1 MYNTSGLDYP
11 VFFLLKAG
19 CIIES
24 LYESNFSILAMQ
36 SFILF
41 KTIGI
46 AEQLLEI
53 FSFSNFSFLAVSG
66 SSGADELSSL
76 EMFCSD
82 APVQYKPDQRVKYSD
97 KKKRRKHIAP

>member
-1 MYNTSGLDYP
+1 
-11 VFFLLKAG
+11 
-19 CIIES
+19 
-24 LYESNFSILAMQ
+24 MQ

-66 SSGADELSSL
+66 SSGADEVSSL
-76 EMFCSD
+76 DMFCSD
-82 APVQYKPDQRVKYSD
+82 APRQYKTSQRVKYTV
-97 KKKRRKHIAP
+97 KKNIAA

>member
-1 MYNTSGLDYP
+1 
-11 VFFLLKAG
+11 
-19 CIIES
+19 
-24 LYESNFSILAMQ
+24 MQ

>member
-1 MYNTSGLDYP
+1 ML
-11 VFFLLKAG
+11 AA
-19 CIIES
+19 
-24 LYESNFSILAMQ
+24 LYESNLSILAMQ

-53 FSFSNFSFLAVSG
+53 LSSSNFSFLAVSG
-66 SSGADELSSL
+66 SSGADELSPL

-82 APVQYKPDQRVKYSD
+82 APVQYKSGHHRGVKYNTTTTTT
-97 KKKRRKHIAP
+97 KAFLKNW